1 MKKEDV
7 IVHIYNGVL
16 FSLKKERNLDMDEPR
31 GTLLQVN
38 KAVVGQILHDSIYMR
53 YLK

>member
-1 MKKEDV
+1 MNEANAAFV
-7 IVHIYNGVL
+7 YNEVL